1 MTPPEQ
7 SSEPEQRH
15 AGAVEPS
22 PWVVRF
28 APLAPAGGAVLDL
41 ACGTG
46 RHGRHFLSRGHDVV
60 FLDRDVSLVAD
71 LAGDARVEIVEADLE
86 TGAALPFGDRRF
98 AGIVVTNYLWRPLL
112 PALAAAIDED
122 GVLIYETFGR
132 GNEAYSRPRNPDH
145 LLRPGELIAAFGGTL
160 QVVAYE
166 CGLRHDPKPRI
177 IQRIAAVNSDRPA
190 PLEPT

>member
-1 MTPPEQ
+1 MTAH
-7 SSEPEQRH
+7 EPSPDHETRH
-15 AGAVEPS
+15 AGMVDPS

-46 RHGRHFLSRGHDVV
+46 RQGRHFLARGHLVV

-71 LAGDARVEIVEADLE
+71 LAGDARAEIIEADLE
-86 TGAALPFGDRRF
+86 AGGALPFAGRVF

-112 PALAAAIDED
+112 PALAAAVAED
-122 GVLIYETFGR
+122 GVLIYETFGL

-145 LLRPGELIAAFGGTL
+145 LLRPGELIAAFGDTL

-166 CGLRHDPKPRI
+166 CGLRHDPKPRV
-177 IQRIAAVNSDRPA
+177 IQRIAAVRSNRPTPIA
-190 PLEPT
+190 P